1 MRYHELVQR
10 VQEEGELHS
19 RDEAVTAIRA
29 TLSSLGECLYRTERR
44 HLASQLPEQAKAFLY
59 EYVDSEVTRQAAAC
73 LTLQEFYDRVG
84 ARADVTRSRA
94 IDQAKAV
101 AAVLREA
108 LPEGEWKHVVSE
120 MPKGYRELLVGQSSG
135 AGVRPS

>member
-10 VQEEGELHS
+10 VQEEGGLGS

-44 HLASQLPEQAKAFLY
+44 HLASQLPEQAKEFLY
-59 EYVDSEVTRQAAAC
+59 EYIDSEVTRQAAAC

-94 IDQAKAV
+94 IERARAV
-101 AAVLREA
+101 AGVLQET
-108 LPEGEWKHVVSE
+108 LPEGEWKHIISE
-120 MPKGYRELLVGQSSG
+120 MPKEYRELLVGESSS
-135 AGVRPS
+135 PSVPPA